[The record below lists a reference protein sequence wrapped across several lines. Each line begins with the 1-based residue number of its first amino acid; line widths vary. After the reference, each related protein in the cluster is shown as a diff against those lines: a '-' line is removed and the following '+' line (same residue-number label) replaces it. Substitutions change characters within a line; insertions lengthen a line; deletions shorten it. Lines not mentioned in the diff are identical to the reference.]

1 MNTLALCAA
10 LVAPGVAVAG
20 ALNDPAC
27 KPGPTHP
34 SPVVLVHGR
43 GGHATDL
50 AAITSALVD
59 QGYCVYGTDY
69 GQIAGE
75 GSTGMDHLATSG
87 HELAAYVALVRAQ
100 TGAPAVD
107 IVGYSEGTG
116 VANDLILAKGGGF
129 QIRRL
134 VSFGGLQHPYAH
146 VGDNDLFLPNLIA
159 TARILDPNITAQQVI
174 TTAIDL
180 YAGVGGQ
187 LADVDREVAESPF
200 ASDLFDPAYWNDLHG
215 ALSEPPGVYIRLATA
230 GRHTVATHDQDPRIC
245 YTNLISPGDP
255 ITGQAAGYQDPAPNV
270 DNVLLASTADH
281 GQIISDPGALAKLVA
296 TLGSPCAVSPF
307 DGGAPID
314 PNGGGGSDD
323 TGSDGDSGPGG
334 GSHAGCNAGG
344 ASGLGLALVL
354 LGLRRRRCCA

>member
-1 MNTLALCAA
+1 
-10 LVAPGVAVAG
+10 
-20 ALNDPAC
+20 
-27 KPGPTHP
+27 H
-34 SPVVLVHGR
+34 PVVLVHGR

-50 AAITSALVD
+50 AAITSTLLE
-59 QGYCVYGTDY
+59 QGYCVFGADY

-75 GSTGMDHLATSG
+75 GSTGMNHLAASG
-87 HELAAYVALVRAQ
+87 HELASYVALVRAQ
-100 TGAPAVD
+100 TGAAAVD
-107 IVGYSEGTG
+107 LVGYSEGTG
-116 VANDLILAKGGGF
+116 VVNDLILAKAGGF

-146 VGDNDLFLPNLIA
+146 VGNNDLFLPNLIA
-159 TARILDPNITAQQVI
+159 TARLVDPNITAQQVI

-200 ASDLFDPAYWNDLHG
+200 ASDLFDPAYWKGLHG
-215 ALSEPPGVYIRLATA
+215 ALSEPAGVYIRLGTA
-230 GRHTVATHDQDPRIC
+230 GHHSVATHDQDPRIC

-281 GQIISDPGALAKLVA
+281 GQIISDPGALAKLVGA
-296 TLGSPCAVSPF
+296 LGSPCAVSPF

-314 PNGGGGSDD
+314 PGGGSDD
-323 TGSDGDSGPGG
+323 PAGGGEDGSGPGG

-344 ASGLGLALVL
+344 AGGLSAMLAL
-354 LGLRRRRCCA
+354 LGLRRRRR

>member
-1 MNTLALCAA
+1 MKTLALCAMLA
-10 LVAPGVAVAG
+10 APGVAAAG

-27 KPGPTHP
+27 KPAAAHP
-34 SPVVLVHGR
+34 QPVVVVHGR
-43 GGHATDL
+43 GGHATDM
-50 AAITSALVD
+50 AAITAVLLD
-59 QGYCVYGTDY
+59 RGYCVFGADY
-69 GQIAGE
+69 GQITGG
-75 GSTGMDHLATSG
+75 GSTGMDHLATSS
-87 HELAAYVALVRAQ
+87 HELADYVALVRAQ
-100 TGAPAVD
+100 TGAAGVD

-159 TARILDPNITAQQVI
+159 TARIVDPNVTAQQVI

-200 ASDLFDPAYWNDLHG
+200 ASDLFDPAYWSGLHG
-215 ALSEPPGVYIRLATA
+215 ALSEPAGVYLRLATA
-230 GRHTVATHDQDPRIC
+230 GHHTVATHDQDPRIC

-255 ITGQAAGYQDPAPNV
+255 ITGLAAGYQDPAPNV

-281 GQIISDPGALAKLVA
+281 TQIISDPAALAKLVA
-296 TLGSPCAVSPF
+296 ALGSPCAVSPF

-314 PNGGGGSDD
+314 PGGGSDD
-323 TGSDGDSGPGG
+323 PNGGGGDDEGGPGG

-344 ASGLGLALVL
+344 ASGLGFAFAF
-354 LGLRRRRCCA
+354 LGLRRRRRP